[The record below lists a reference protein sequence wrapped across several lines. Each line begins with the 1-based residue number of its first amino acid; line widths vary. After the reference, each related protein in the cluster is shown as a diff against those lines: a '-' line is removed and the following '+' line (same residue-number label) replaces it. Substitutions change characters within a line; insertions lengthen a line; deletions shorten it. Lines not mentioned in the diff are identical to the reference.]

1 MKALV
6 PMLIGYEQECL
17 QFTLGCPGCSDA
29 AACAANALVLAHHRC
44 LGCSAAHV
52 ESILNEFDILGFR
65 VYRDHGHLEQSSCL
79 TRSARSLVLAWRVG
93 LRILHHTLREAEES
107 LGHKIFL
114 SLDLTNRS
122 GVAWGF
128 HVNYLI
134 ARSVFEGWKAKEWDP
149 LFTQWVPYICSSPPL
164 FGSGKL
170 GAENGGAPCVF
181 QLSQRADHFS
191 KLIGLETVSEK
202 SLINTR
208 DEPIGNSEKYA
219 RFHCIFFDSN
229 RMPFANWLKFGTS
242 QLLLS
247 LIAEGSPLPSLRLKD
262 PLQSFAVASRDL
274 AFCHDVEL
282 ADGRQMPA
290 LDIQYRLAEAC
301 GDALAKNS
309 PAASQ
314 VPDAESIVTEWIA
327 TLEAISSRAPSLV
340 RRLDWRA
347 RLELLAQVRKADS
360 RGQGSEEMVDL
371 QYAQLDGLFES
382 LEARGAV
389 DTLEDFLPA
398 RPGLIEVSISRDT
411 ARALLLQRFGARVEA
426 VDWHYIRT
434 RAGDGESWEVLLDD
448 PLNSDRILRIGET
461 EPDAN
466 RCLERLASEG
476 FAKKL
481 GVGDTSVAC
490 PATLRP
496 KEGMNHA

>member
-1 MKALV
+1 MKDPV
-6 PMLIGYEQECL
+6 PVHISEEQEFFHFVC
-17 QFTLGCPGCSDA
+17 GCPACLDSS
-29 AACAANALVLAHHRC
+29 ACAANALVLAHHRSF
-44 LGCSAAHV
+44 GCSTDHV
-52 ESILNEFDILGFR
+52 ESILNEFDTLGFR
-65 VYRDHGHLEQSSCL
+65 VYVDHIHLELSSCL

-93 LRILHHTLREAEES
+93 LRVLRHILREAEES

-114 SLDLTNRS
+114 SLDLTNRK

-128 HVNYLI
+128 HLNFLI
-134 ARSVFEGWKAKEWDP
+134 ARWVFEQWQAKEWDP
-149 LFTQWVPYICSSPPL
+149 LFAQWVPFICSSPPL
-164 FGSGKL
+164 FGAGKL
-170 GAENGGAPCVF
+170 GAENGAASCMF
-181 QLSQRADHFS
+181 QLSQRSDHFS
-191 KLIGLETVSEK
+191 KLIGLETVSSK

-208 DEPIGNSEKYA
+208 DESLSNSAEYA
-219 RFHCIFFDSN
+219 RFHSIVFDSN
-229 RMPFANWLKFGTS
+229 RMEYANWLKFGTS

-262 PLQSFAVASRDL
+262 PLQSFAVSSRDL

-347 RLELLAQVRKADS
+347 RLEFIAQARKADS
-360 RGQGSEEMVDL
+360 RGQASAEMVDL
-371 QYAQLDGLFES
+371 QYAQINGLFES

-434 RAGDGESWEVLLDD
+434 RAADGESWEVLLDD

-490 PATLRP
+490 PTTLRP